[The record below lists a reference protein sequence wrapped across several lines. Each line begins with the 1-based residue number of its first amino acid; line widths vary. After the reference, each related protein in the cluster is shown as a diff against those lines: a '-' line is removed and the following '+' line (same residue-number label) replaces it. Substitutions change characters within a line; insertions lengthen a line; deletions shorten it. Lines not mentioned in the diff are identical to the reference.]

1 MQSKHFLRDYVRHA
15 LQEYF
20 SSLEALEEATPSG
33 MYNLVL
39 AEVEAPLLETVM
51 QKTKGNQSQAAA
63 WLGLNRGTLRKLL
76 AKYGLDTLKY

>member
-1 MQSKHFLRDYVRHA
+1 MQSKHFLRDHVRKA

-20 SSLEALEEATPSG
+20 TSLEDTTPTG
-33 MYNLVL
+33 IYNLVL

-51 QKTKGNQSQAAA
+51 QQTKGNQSQAAA

-76 AKYGLDTLKY
+76 TKYGLDSIK

>member
-1 MQSKHFLRDYVRHA
+1 MQSKHFLRDHVRRA

-20 SSLEALEEATPSG
+20 SSLEETVPTG
-33 MYNLVL
+33 IYNLVL

-51 QKTKGNQSQAAA
+51 KQTKGNQSQAAS

-76 AKYGLDTLKY
+76 LKYDLLN

>member
-1 MQSKHFLRDYVRHA
+1 MPSKHFLRDHVRRA

-20 SSLEALEEATPSG
+20 ASLEDASPTG
-33 MYNLVL
+33 IYNLVL

-51 QKTKGNQSQAAA
+51 KQTKGNQSLAAL

-76 AKYGLDTLKY
+76 AKYGLLNAE